1 MYRDIKMHKQSFA
14 RSVKGKIIIAAIL
27 ACFALFMAW
36 STSKDAFTAMLNAFA
51 NVSAPNEKL
60 RIVNDLS
67 RGIARIDQVQKA
79 RLLNNPDRYYGFND
93 SKKLILKVDTLQTLY
108 PIKSAQ
114 VLRLNTLRKLLQDR
128 DRLFANYVKVRE
140 GLIDNKSF
148 SAQVEN
154 LNDIVDQS
162 AKQAD
167 SMVTTTEKKTST
179 TTVYP
184 APATAAAD
192 DKKDNRSF
200 FNKLFGK
207 KKTKDTDTT
216 SKPFQIVAE
225 ELNVKHDTL
234 AKAIQDSLL
243 KGLGQT
249 MKDLEAIQKRKS
261 ALFVNREAV
270 LTRSSANII
279 RQIVTILKK
288 VETEVVVQT
297 ELNNRAAQN
306 MVHSS
311 IKRISIIML
320 AFVVLTVFLVYF
332 ILSDISRINKYR
344 KELEEAKDEAEY
356 HALAKHRFLSN
367 MSHEIRTPLQSI
379 IGYAEMINQQEYPQK
394 KDIEAIYRSS
404 GHLMQIVNEVL
415 DYNRIISGKF
425 SFASQPFDMLTLLD
439 EVIFVMRLEADKKAI
454 NLETDYDN
462 TVPALVTGDPF
473 RLKQILFNLL
483 SNAIKFT
490 QLGGVILTV
499 RAEQIDDQLQYH
511 FDVTDTG
518 IGLSAADKE
527 RIFNEFEQAGDEKQG
542 RAGTGLGLPITKE
555 LIESQGGS
563 IKVKSKPGK
572 GSSFS
577 FDLRFIKAQQAVGGN
592 LPAEQS
598 QPERSA
604 GKVWIIDDDTFI
616 LELCSRIFDNNNIAY
631 RCFTSPHEI
640 LNTPWDE
647 EVKYLL
653 LDIRM
658 PEMSGMELCR
668 LLRKRVPA
676 DVKIYALTAQALP
689 GERESVLAQGFNGLL
704 MKPFRESEL
713 VALIKDDPAA
723 DEKNSAPQINIKAI
737 EKMTMG
743 DAEQTAKILAR
754 FVADSIN
761 DVKELKTGLAT
772 QNIEKVL
779 LLTHRIAGRT
789 AQAGARELAESFRLV
804 EMELN
809 RDKKFTANKVEHI
822 LALAQKL
829 NDLAIATRA
838 YSFVEPV

>member
-1 MYRDIKMHKQSFA
+1 MHKQSFI
-14 RSVKGKIIIAAIL
+14 RSIKGKIIIAAIL

-36 STSKDAFTAMLNAFA
+36 STSKDAFTAMLNAFS

-60 RIVNDLS
+60 RLVNDLS

-93 SKKLILKVDTLQTLY
+93 SKKLILKIDTLQTLY
-108 PIKSAQ
+108 PIKSTQ

-148 SAQVEN
+148 STQVES
-154 LNDIVDQS
+154 LNDIVDKS
-162 AKQAD
+162 AQQTD

-184 APATAAAD
+184 AAIAAD

-249 MKDLEAIQKRKS
+249 MKDLEKIQKRKS
-261 ALFVNREAV
+261 ALFVNRETV
-270 LTRSSANII
+270 LTRSSVNII

-297 ELNNRAAQN
+297 ELNNQAAKS

-320 AFVVLTVFLVYF
+320 AFVILTVLLVYF
-332 ILSDISRINKYR
+332 ILRDISRINKYR
-344 KELEEAKDEAEY
+344 KELEVAKDEAEY

-379 IGYAEMINQQEYPQK
+379 IGYAEMINQQEHPQK

-439 EVIFVMRLEADKKAI
+439 EVIFVMRLEADKKGI
-454 NLETDYDN
+454 DLETDYDN
-462 TVPALVTGDPF
+462 TVPAFVTGDPF

-483 SNAIKFT
+483 GNAIKFT
-490 QLGGVILTV
+490 QQGGVILTV
-499 RAEQIDDQLQYH
+499 RAEQVDEQVQYH

-518 IGLSAADKE
+518 MGLAAADIE
-527 RIFNEFEQAGDEKQG
+527 RIFNEFEQAGDEKQIK
-542 RAGTGLGLPITKE
+542 AGTGLGLPITKE
-555 LIESQGGS
+555 LIESQGGN
-563 IKVKSKPGK
+563 ITVKSKPGK

-577 FDLRFIKAQQAVGGN
+577 FGLQFAKTQQEVKTIT
-592 LPAEQS
+592 PAAHTTS
-598 QPERSA
+598 
-604 GKVWIIDDDTFI
+604 GLTTDKVWIIDDDTFI
-616 LELCSRIFDNNNIAY
+616 LELCSRIFDNNKIAY

-640 LNTPWDE
+640 LNTPWDAA
-647 EVKYLL
+647 VKYLL

-668 LLRKRVPA
+668 LLRKQLPT

-713 VALIKDDPAA
+713 VALIKDNPDA
-723 DEKNSAPQINIKAI
+723 DGKNSISQINIKAI

-743 DAEQTAKILAR
+743 DPEQTAKILAR
-754 FVADSIN
+754 FAADSTN
-761 DVKELKTGLAT
+761 DIEELKAGLAAE
-772 QNIEKVL
+772 NIEKVL

-809 RDKKFTANKVEHI
+809 SDKKFTANKVEHI
-822 LALAQKL
+822 LALTQKL
-829 NDLAIATRA
+829 YTLAIATRD
-838 YSFVEPV
+838 YSFIETVQ

>member
-1 MYRDIKMHKQSFA
+1 VHKTSFI

-27 ACFALFMAW
+27 ACIALFMAW

-51 NVSAPNEKL
+51 NVSAPNDKL
-60 RIVNDLS
+60 RLVNDLS

-79 RLLNNPDRYYGFND
+79 RTLNNADKYYGFID
-93 SKKLILKVDTLQTLY
+93 SKKLILKIDTLSTLY
-108 PIKSAQ
+108 PEKSGQ
-114 VLRLNTLRKLLQDR
+114 VQRLNTLKKLLEDR
-128 DRLFANYVKVRE
+128 DRLFANYLKVRE

-148 SAQVEN
+148 SAQVES
-154 LNDIVDQS
+154 LNDIVDKS
-162 AKQAD
+162 AQQAD

-184 APATAAAD
+184 AAPVT
-192 DKKDNRSF
+192 DKRDNRSF

-207 KKTKDTDTT
+207 KKNKDTDTL

-243 KGLGQT
+243 KELGQT
-249 MKDLEAIQKRKS
+249 MKDLEEIQQKKS

-270 LTRSSANII
+270 LTKSSANIV

-288 VETEVVVQT
+288 VETEVVAQAA
-297 ELNNRAAQN
+297 LNNQAAKN
-306 MVHSS
+306 MVQSS

-320 AFVVLTVFLVYF
+320 AFVTLTVLLVYF
-332 ILSDISRINKYR
+332 ILRDISRINKYR

-454 NLETDYDN
+454 DLETDYDN
-462 TVPALVTGDPF
+462 TVPAFVTGDPF

-483 SNAIKFT
+483 GNAIKYT
-490 QLGGVILTV
+490 QQGGVILTV
-499 RAEQIDDQLQYH
+499 RAEHINEDLLYH

-518 IGLSAADKE
+518 IGLAASDIE
-527 RIFNEFEQAGDEKQG
+527 RIFSEFEQAGDEKQG

-563 IKVKSKPGK
+563 IVVKSKPGK

-577 FDLRFIKAQQAVGGN
+577 FGLQFAKAQQEVKTTTH
-592 LPAEQS
+592 AEQATS
-598 QPERSA
+598 GLAAR
-604 GKVWIIDDDTFI
+604 KVWIIDDDTFI
-616 LELCSRIFDNNNIAY
+616 LELCSRIFDNNKIAY

-640 LNTPWDE
+640 LNTPWDAD
-647 EVKYLL
+647 VKYLL

-658 PEMSGMELCR
+658 PEMSGIELCR
-668 LLRKRVPA
+668 LLRKQVPD

-713 VALIKDDPAA
+713 VALLKGDPHAR
-723 DEKNSAPQINIKAI
+723 EMNSIPQINIKAI

-743 DAEQTAKILAR
+743 DPEQTAKILIR
-754 FVADSIN
+754 FAADSMN
-761 DVKELKTGLAT
+761 DVRELKAELAAE
-772 QNIEKVL
+772 NIEKVL
-779 LLTHRIAGRT
+779 LLAHRIAGRT

-809 RDKKFTANKVEHI
+809 RDRKFTANRVKHI
-822 LALAQKL
+822 LGLAQKL
-829 NDLAIATRA
+829 YDLAIATRS
-838 YSFVEPV
+838 YSFIETV

>member
-1 MYRDIKMHKQSFA
+1 MHKQSFI

-36 STSKDAFTAMLNAFA
+36 STSKDAFTAMLNAFS

-60 RIVNDLS
+60 RLVNDLS

-79 RLLNNPDRYYGFND
+79 RLLNNPDKYYGFND
-93 SKKLILKVDTLQTLY
+93 SKKLILKIDTLQTLY
-108 PIKSAQ
+108 PIKSTQ

-148 SAQVEN
+148 STQVES
-154 LNDIVDQS
+154 LNDIVDKS
-162 AKQAD
+162 AQQTD

-184 APATAAAD
+184 AAIAAD

-207 KKTKDTDTT
+207 KKAKDTDTT

-249 MKDLEAIQKRKS
+249 MKDLEKIQKRKS
-261 ALFVNREAV
+261 ALFVNRETV

-297 ELNNRAAQN
+297 ELNNQAAKS

-320 AFVVLTVFLVYF
+320 AFVILTVLLVYF
-332 ILSDISRINKYR
+332 ILRDISRINKYR
-344 KELEEAKDEAEY
+344 KELEVAKDEAEY

-379 IGYAEMINQQEYPQK
+379 IGYAEMISQQEYPQK

-439 EVIFVMRLEADKKAI
+439 EVIFVMRLEADKKGI
-454 NLETDYDN
+454 DLETDYDN
-462 TVPALVTGDPF
+462 TVPAFVTGDPF

-483 SNAIKFT
+483 GNAIKFT
-490 QLGGVILTV
+490 QQGGVILTV
-499 RAEQIDDQLQYH
+499 RAEQVDEQVQYH

-518 IGLSAADKE
+518 IGLATADIE
-527 RIFNEFEQAGDEKQG
+527 RIFNEFEQAGDEKQTK
-542 RAGTGLGLPITKE
+542 AGTGLGLPITKE
-555 LIESQGGS
+555 LIESQGGN
-563 IKVKSKPGK
+563 ITVKSKPGK

-577 FDLRFIKAQQAVGGN
+577 FGLQFAKAQQEVKTII
-592 LPAEQS
+592 PATNAAS
-598 QPERSA
+598 GLTT

-616 LELCSRIFDNNNIAY
+616 LELCSRIFDKNKIAY

-640 LNTPWDE
+640 LNTPWDAA
-647 EVKYLL
+647 VKYLL

-668 LLRKRVPA
+668 LLRKQVPA

-713 VALIKDDPAA
+713 AALIKDNPDV
-723 DEKNSAPQINIKAI
+723 DGKNSVSQINIKAI

-743 DAEQTAKILAR
+743 DPEQTAKVLAR
-754 FVADSIN
+754 FAIDSTN
-761 DVKELKTGLAT
+761 DVEELKAGLAAE
-772 QNIEKVL
+772 NIEKVL

-789 AQAGARELAESFRLV
+789 AQAGARELAESFRLA

-809 RDKKFTANKVEHI
+809 RDKKLTATRVEHI

-829 NDLAIATRA
+829 YTLAIATRD
-838 YSFVEPV
+838 YSFIETV

>member
-1 MYRDIKMHKQSFA
+1 MHKQSFI

-36 STSKDAFTAMLNAFA
+36 STSKDAFTAMLNAFS

-60 RIVNDLS
+60 RLVNDLS

-79 RLLNNPDRYYGFND
+79 RLLNNPDKYYGFND
-93 SKKLILKVDTLQTLY
+93 SKNLILKIDTLQTLY
-108 PIKSAQ
+108 PIKSTQ

-148 SAQVEN
+148 SIQVES
-154 LNDIVDQS
+154 LNDIVDKS
-162 AKQAD
+162 AQQTD

-184 APATAAAD
+184 AAISAD
-192 DKKDNRSF
+192 DKRDNRSF

-207 KKTKDTDTT
+207 KKAKDTDSA

-249 MKDLEAIQKRKS
+249 MKDLEKIQKRKS
-261 ALFVNREAV
+261 ALFVNRETV

-297 ELNNRAAQN
+297 DLNNQAAKS

-320 AFVVLTVFLVYF
+320 AFVILTVLLVYF
-332 ILSDISRINKYR
+332 ILRDISRINKYR
-344 KELEEAKDEAEY
+344 KELELAKDEAEY

-379 IGYAEMINQQEYPQK
+379 IGYAEMINQQEHPQK

-425 SFASQPFDMLTLLD
+425 SFANQPFDMLTLLD
-439 EVIFVMRLEADKKAI
+439 EVIFVMRLEADKKGI
-454 NLETDYDN
+454 DLETDYDN
-462 TVPALVTGDPF
+462 TVPAFVTGDPF

-483 SNAIKFT
+483 GNAIKFT
-490 QLGGVILTV
+490 QQGGVILTV
-499 RAEQIDDQLQYH
+499 RAEQVDGQVQYH

-518 IGLSAADKE
+518 IGLAVADIE
-527 RIFNEFEQAGDEKQG
+527 RIFNEFEQAGDEKQS

-555 LIESQGGS
+555 LIESQGGN
-563 IKVKSKPGK
+563 ITVKSKPGK

-577 FDLRFIKAQQAVGGN
+577 FGLQFAKAQQEVKTII
-592 LPAEQS
+592 PAAHATS
-598 QPERSA
+598 GLA
-604 GKVWIIDDDTFI
+604 TNKVWIIDDDTFI
-616 LELCSRIFDNNNIAY
+616 LELCSRIFDNNKIAY

-640 LNTPWDE
+640 LNTPWDAA
-647 EVKYLL
+647 VKYLL

-668 LLRKRVPA
+668 LLRKQVPA

-713 VALIKDDPAA
+713 VALIKDNPDAG
-723 DEKNSAPQINIKAI
+723 EKNSIPQINIKAI

-743 DAEQTAKILAR
+743 DTEQTAKILAR
-754 FVADSIN
+754 FAVDSMN
-761 DVKELKTGLAT
+761 DVEQLKAGLAT
-772 QNIEKVL
+772 ENIEKVL

-789 AQAGARELAESFRLV
+789 AQAGARELAESFRLA

-809 RDKKFTANKVEHI
+809 RDKKITATRIEHI

-829 NDLAIATRA
+829 HDLAVVTRD
-838 YSFVEPV
+838 YSFIETV